1 MSKEKIKPGQSAPAS
16 GLYEVVGPRGG
27 NHGEVTAVSGHTMP
41 PTGKPGQTFVLV
53 DPAKNGAGKL
63 KK

>member
-1 MSKEKIKPGQSAPAS
+1 MAKDKVKPGQPAPAS

-27 NHGEVTAVSGHTMP
+27 NHGEVTAVWGHTMP
-41 PTGKPGQTFVLV
+41 PTRKPGQTFVLV
-53 DPAKNGAGKL
+53 DPAKNGAGRP

>member
-1 MSKEKIKPGQSAPAS
+1 MAKDKVKPGQPAPAS

-27 NHGEVTAVSGHTMP
+27 NHGEVTAVWGHTMP
-41 PTGKPGQTFVLV
+41 PTRKPGQAFVLV
-53 DPAKNGAGKL
+53 DPAKNGAGRP